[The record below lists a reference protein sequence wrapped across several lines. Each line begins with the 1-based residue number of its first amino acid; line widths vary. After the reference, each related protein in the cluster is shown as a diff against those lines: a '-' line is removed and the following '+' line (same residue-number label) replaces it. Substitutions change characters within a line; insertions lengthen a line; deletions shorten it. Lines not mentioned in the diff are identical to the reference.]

1 MPKMEGVKAALAGQQ
16 PQGRPGTGGSGPRKS
31 IHSVDW
37 MTLQKIR
44 SILLDQ
50 HPEDNAAPLMTNE
63 VLTKVWLQVAAEE
76 QKRLGLEGLSTRD
89 HEFIA
94 IRVAQSMREVD
105 PQCLGTV
112 DLDVWVHH
120 MLLTRSSP
128 PAMRAMLQINRLLE
142 AAIQACPGILVSLQH
157 AFEVAPAQSMENP
170 ELEVPSEREEAKTLS
185 SVKKMAFREI
195 ISIFSRKLWHLRP
208 GTKETPAKRRT
219 DFSFRTPDE
228 FIQNTV
234 RAMELE
240 GECVTPADFLAL
252 CLGRREW
259 QVTLHLYDLS
269 KGMAS
274 VLAPIL
280 LQEQLE
286 GVWHTGIIVYGK
298 EYYFGG
304 DIYYDTPAETGFGKP
319 RLTIH
324 LGSTLR
330 QKDELHAFIVDEL
343 KPTFSREAYDA
354 ARNNCNHFTD
364 KVAMWLV
371 GKHIPEE
378 VIRQPDILMQ
388 TGLGRTLRP
397 ILTRLLG
404 QYFEP
409 QKTAEEVE
417 GLGKIRPVGGKG
429 PVESLPVN
437 AREEDIYG
445 ATVVL

>member
-1 MPKMEGVKAALAGQQ
+1 MEGIRAALAGQQ
-16 PQGRPGTGGSGPRKS
+16 PQGRPGASGGPKKS
-31 IHSVDW
+31 VHSVDW

-44 SILLDQ
+44 SVLVQ
-50 HPEDNAAPLMTNE
+50 HPEDIAPPLLTNE
-63 VLTKVWLQVAAEE
+63 ELTKVWLEVAAAE
-76 QKRLGLEGLSTRD
+76 QKRLGLEPLGARD
-89 HEFIA
+89 REFIA
-94 IRVAQSMREVD
+94 IRVTQSMREVD

-112 DLDVWVHH
+112 DLDIWVHH

-157 AFEVAPAQSMENP
+157 AFEVAPEMNPMENP
-170 ELEVPSEREEAKTLS
+170 ELEVPSEREDAKSLS
-185 SVKKMAFREI
+185 SVKKMPFSEI
-195 ISIFSRKLWHLRP
+195 IGIFSRKLWHLRP

-240 GECVTPADFLAL
+240 GEFVTPADFLAL

-409 QKTAEEVE
+409 KKSAEEVSD
-417 GLGKIRPVGGKG
+417 LGKIRPVGGMG